1 MLRGDAWPYRGLLRL
16 FAAARTPEP
25 DAVHTSAIPLDPSRA
40 PRTLIGLLRPY
51 RSRLTLI
58 ALVFLVKDTPNWLLP
73 VVTARAVDIVVNDGP
88 LASIGWLAVVAAAA
102 LLQVYPTHIWFTRL
116 YMTMVRQIA
125 LGLRAAITARLQSVS
140 IGYFGRTSAAVMQ
153 SKVVRDVENIELMY
167 SQIGNPLGG
176 ATVVFTGAVV
186 MTALNVPQFLPV
198 YALTVPTGLL
208 VWWIMRR
215 RAQRTNEEF
224 RRQMERYS
232 RRVGEMATLMP
243 ITRAH
248 GLESVSIRRVT
259 ADAETVRDRG
269 VSLDMVNGHFG
280 AMSWVTMQI
289 LAAGCLLGAAAL
301 AVSGIL
307 PISPGQVVLL
317 GTYFTTLT
325 TSVLTV
331 MNFMPIITRG
341 RESMASIAE
350 VLDEPDLEFN
360 EGKLQVDDIDGDFT
374 LDDVTVRFGDET
386 PPALDSLSLHVRSG
400 ETIAFVGASGSGKST
415 LINTI
420 LGFVRP
426 SSGQVLLDGV
436 DMQTLDLR
444 SVRRRVSIVPQE
456 SVLFEGSIRDNVT
469 YGLGDVPDE
478 LLTQALIDA
487 NAWTIVES
495 LPHGWDTTVGERGAR
510 LSGGQRQ
517 RISIARALIRDP
529 RVLILDEATSA
540 LDSESEIEVQ
550 DALDRLMAGR
560 TTLVV
565 AHRLSTIRRA
575 DRIVVLDHGRIVE
588 QGTHDELVAHGG
600 RYARLWSLQFR

>member
-1 MLRGDAWPYRGLLRL
+1 M
-16 FAAARTPEP
+16 
-25 DAVHTSAIPLDPSRA
+25 HTAAIPIDPSQS

-51 RSRLTLI
+51 RGRLSLI
-58 ALVFLVKDTPNWLLP
+58 ILVFLVKDTPNWLLP
-73 VVTARAVDIVVNDGP
+73 VVTAQAVDVVVKRGP
-88 LASIGWLAVVAAAA
+88 LTSIVWLAVVAAVA
-102 LLQVYPTHIWFTRL
+102 LLQVYPTHILFTRL

-125 LGLRAAITARLQSVS
+125 LSLRAAITARLQSVS

-153 SKVVRDVENIELMY
+153 SKVVRDVENVELMY

-186 MTALNVPQFLPV
+186 MTAINVPQFLPV

-248 GLESVSIRRVT
+248 GLESVSIKRVT
-259 ADAETVRDRG
+259 ADAEIVRDRG
-269 VSLDMVNGHFG
+269 ISLDMVNGHFG
-280 AMSWVTMQI
+280 AMSWVTMQV
-289 LAAGCLLGAAAL
+289 LAMGCLLAAA
-301 AVSGIL
+301 AMSVSDAL
-307 PISPGQVVLL
+307 PITPGQVVLL

-331 MNFMPIITRG
+331 LNFMPVITRG
-341 RESMASIAE
+341 RESMTSIAE

-360 EGKLQVDDIDGDFT
+360 EGKRQVDDIEGGFR
-374 LDDVTVRFGDET
+374 LQRVSVHFDEQAA
-386 PPALDSLSLHVRSG
+386 PALDDITLDIHPG
-400 ETIAFVGASGSGKST
+400 ETVAFVGASGSGKST
-415 LINTI
+415 LVNTV

-426 SSGQVLLDGV
+426 SGGQVLLDGV

-444 SVRRRVSIVPQE
+444 SVRRRVSVVPQE
-456 SVLFEGSIRDNVT
+456 SVLFEGSIRENVT
-469 YGLGDVPDE
+469 YGLGEVSDDRVRD
-478 LLTQALIDA
+478 ALRDA
-487 NAWTIVES
+487 NAADIVAS
-495 LPHGWDTTVGERGAR
+495 MPHGWDTTVGERGAR

-517 RISIARALIRDP
+517 RLSIARALIRDP

-540 LDSESEIEVQ
+540 LDSESEIQVQ
-550 DALDRLMAGR
+550 EALDRLMLGR

-575 DRIVVLDHGRIVE
+575 DRIVVLERGRITEV
-588 QGTHDELVAHGG
+588 GTHDELVQRNG
-600 RYARLWSLQFR
+600 RYAHLWSLQFR